1 MVFFS
6 GGKGGGEEVAYG
18 YKGKGVTGHLLVD
31 GNGSPIGITVTG
43 ANGDERKQVEPLLDN
58 VQDKLSAFQQR
69 KLGIF

>member
-31 GNGSPIGITVTG
+31 GNGSPVGTAVPG
-43 ANGDERKQVEPLLDN
+43 R
-58 VQDKLSAFQQR
+58 
-69 KLGIF
+69 IFICFKRWSLKS